1 MEMFEALT
9 SGAFIMQKKIFLLAS
24 LILIL
29 LNSQHVRAQGVIVSA
44 AGPVNRSMGGAATAA
59 PIDALG
65 AIYWN
70 PATIT
75 QLPSNEME
83 MGLDLLFANHTV
95 RSSFGPFQGE
105 TQGEAGVFPIPNVGW
120 VHKCQNPN
128 LTIGLGVNGVA
139 GFKTNLNADPT
150 NPILAPQPIGLG
162 RVSSEASFM
171 QLAPVLALQLTDTVS
186 VAVGPTITTGQ
197 LGVEPFVFNDRNS
210 NGMYPSGRAT
220 RYHWGA
226 GFQVGAFYKPNESWQ
241 HGISFKSPT
250 WMETFE
256 FYGTDAAGNPRALS
270 ADIDLPLILSVGTAY
285 TGFER
290 WLFALDVRYFDYTN
304 TNGLGDPASF
314 NSTGSLQGLGWDSIF
329 ATALGAQ
336 YQWNDRIS
344 LRSGYTFNQNP
355 ISNQESFFNVASPL
369 IYQHM
374 ISTGASLGISESTSC
389 HVAYSYMFENTRSG
403 PLYAPGFG
411 AVPGS
416 SVDNILDGHFL
427 SFGISLR
434 H

>member
-1 MEMFEALT
+1 MREKFVLLLT
-9 SGAFIMQKKIFLLAS
+9 LVLM
-24 LILIL
+24 L
-29 LNSQHVRAQGVIVSA
+29 LNSSQSMAQGIIVSA
-44 AGPVNRSMGGAATAA
+44 AGPVNRSMGGASTAA

-83 MGLDLLFANHTV
+83 MGLDLLFANHRV
-95 RSSFGPFQGE
+95 RSSVGGFQGE
-105 TQGEAGVFPIPNVGW
+105 TEGEAGVFPIPNVGW
-120 VHKCQNPN
+120 VHKCENPYV
-128 LTIGLGVNGVA
+128 TIGLGVNGVA

-150 NPILAPQPIGLG
+150 NPVLMPQPTGLG

-171 QLAPVLALQLTDTVS
+171 QLAPVLALQLTDS
-186 VAVGPTITTGQ
+186 LSIAAGPTITTGQ
-197 LGVEPFVFNDRNS
+197 LGFEPFVFNDPNA
-210 NGMYPSGRAT
+210 NGIYPSGRAT

-241 HGISFKSPT
+241 YGVSFKSPT
-250 WMETFE
+250 WMENFE
-256 FYGTDAAGNPRALS
+256 FYGNDASGNPRQLN
-270 ADIDLPLILSVGTAY
+270 ADVDLPLILSLGTAY

-290 WLFALDVRYFDYTN
+290 WLFAFDVRYFDYAD
-304 TNGLGDPASF
+304 TNGLGDPSSF
-314 NSTGSLQGLGWDSIF
+314 SNTGRLLGLGWDSIF

-336 YQWNDRIS
+336 YQWNERIS
-344 LRSGYTFNQNP
+344 LRTGYTFNQNP
-355 ISNQESFFNVASPL
+355 ISNSESFFNVASPL

-374 ISTGASLGISESTSC
+374 ISTGSSLAISDSTSC
-389 HVAYSYMFENTRSG
+389 HIAYSYMFENNRTG
-403 PLYAPGFG
+403 PLYAPGIG

-416 SVDNILDGHFL
+416 SIVNTLDGHFL
-427 SFGISLR
+427 SFGVSLR

>member
-1 MEMFEALT
+1 MREKF
-9 SGAFIMQKKIFLLAS
+9 FFLATLV
-24 LILIL
+24 L
-29 LNSQHVRAQGVIVSA
+29 LLSNIEQVNAQGIIVSA

-59 PIDALG
+59 PISALG

-83 MGLDLLFANHTV
+83 MGLDLLFANHKV
-95 RSSFGPFQGE
+95 RSSYGPFQGE

-120 VHKCQNPN
+120 VHKCQNPYI
-128 LTIGLGVNGVA
+128 TIGLGVNGVA

-150 NPILAPQPIGLG
+150 NPILAPQPTGLG

-171 QLAPVLALQLTDTVS
+171 QLAPVLALQLTDTLS

-197 LGVEPFVFNDRNS
+197 LGVEPFVFSDPNS
-210 NGMYPSGRAT
+210 NGMYSSGRAT

-226 GFQVGAFYKPNESWQ
+226 GFQVGAFYKPNENWQ

-256 FYGTDAAGNPRALS
+256 FYGADADGNPRHLT
-270 ADIDLPLILSVGTAY
+270 ADVDLPLILSLGTAF

-290 WLFALDVRYFDYTN
+290 WLFAVDVRYLDYTN
-304 TNGLGDPASF
+304 TNGLGDPATF
-314 NSTGSLQGLGWDSIF
+314 TNTGRLLGLGWNSIF
-329 ATALGAQ
+329 ATAFGAQ
-336 YQWNDRIS
+336 YKCNDRVS

-355 ISNQESFFNVASPL
+355 ISNDEAFYNVASPL

-374 ISTGASLGISESTSC
+374 ISTGASLVMSESTSC

-403 PLYAPGFG
+403 TLYAPGIG

-427 SFGISLR
+427 SFGVSLR